1 MYDNRDDYKEK
12 LAPRHVEET
21 DSFDEDDDPMAD
33 ILYEIVTRMGFQ
45 DIDIEWEERSDHTR
59 YFVEGEGLGIL
70 IGRHGATLE
79 ALQYLV
85 GVINSR
91 QDLVEHK
98 IIVDIEGYRERRER
112 SLRAQAHHEALVAVR
127 EGQEVVLEP
136 MPACDRRVIH
146 VCLHNNPR
154 VDTYSEGVEPER
166 CVVIKPLV

>member
-21 DSFDEDDDPMAD
+21 DSFDEDDDPIAD

-98 IIVDIEGYRERRER
+98 IIVDIEGAIVFGGRKVAEKE
-112 SLRAQAHHEALVAVR
+112 LRQPIGFSIFPDLQDILHTGIDFAAGVIRQ
-127 EGQEVVLEP
+127 Q
-136 MPACDRRVIH
+136 RVH
-146 VCLHNNPR
+146 Q
-154 VDTYSEGVEPER
+154 
-166 CVVIKPLV
+166 PLVEANFPAIRGN